1 MTNLF
6 EKKVRDFI
14 ESNHLVG
21 KTDGIVVGLS
31 GGADSVALLLVL
43 RELGY
48 KCIAAHCNFHLRG
61 EESMRDESFCL
72 NLCHSLGVEFLKQD
86 FDVDESRESTG
97 ESVEMACRRLR
108 YDWWDSLLREG
119 YGNVIAVGHHRE
131 DDVETFFLNLL
142 RGSGLAGLKAMMP
155 RNVNTV
161 RPLLD
166 CTKAEIID
174 YLKNQGESFV
184 TDSSNLSNDYK
195 RNRLR
200 NIVIPELEK
209 VFPGAAE
216 AISTSISHLRDNFAL
231 YTDYTDELRSKYIDS
246 DGSID
251 LSRLVTTEKNSRM
264 VLFELISKVGINMTQ
279 VDNILATIN
288 DNGACPVS
296 GRTFRTPAI
305 TYLLNRGKL
314 IPMTDTDEDN
324 GFCENVNLFS
334 APFSARRLSID
345 EFERMREERRL
356 NPSALYLDSR
366 VLDGNPEFE
375 LRSWRKG
382 DRLEP
387 FGMRGSKLVSDLLS
401 DAKYSLQQKK
411 SVRLLT
417 RDGQILWVISLRT
430 SRNFAVDKTSREVLE
445 IIYQSK

>member
-1 MTNLF
+1 MTSLF
-6 EKKVRDFI
+6 GKKVRDFI
-14 ESNHLVG
+14 EGNHLVG
-21 KTDGIVVGLS
+21 KTDRIVVGLS
-31 GGADSVALLLVL
+31 GGADSVALLRVL
-43 RELGY
+43 RELDY
-48 KCIAAHCNFHLRG
+48 DCVAAHCNFHLRG
-61 EESMRDESFCL
+61 EESMRDERFCRD
-72 NLCHSLGVEFLKQD
+72 LCAGLGIEFIMQD
-86 FDVDESRESTG
+86 FDVAQSRELTG

-108 YDWWDSLLREG
+108 YDWWDSLLRKG
-119 YGNVIAVGHHRE
+119 VGQVLAVGHHRE
-131 DDVETFFLNLL
+131 DNVETFFLNLL

-155 RNVNTV
+155 RNVNTI

-174 YLKNQGESFV
+174 YLDSQGVKFV

-209 VFPGAAE
+209 VFPGVAE
-216 AISTSISHLRDNFAL
+216 TISASISHLRDNYAL
-231 YTDYTDELRSKYIDS
+231 YTDYTDELRSKYMNA

-264 VLFELISKVGINMTQ
+264 VLFELLPKVGMNMTQ

-305 TYLLNRGKL
+305 TYLLDRGKL
-314 IPMTDTDEDN
+314 IPMDDAGDDD
-324 GFCENVNLFS
+324 FCEKVNLFS
-334 APFSARRLSID
+334 APFSARRLNLD
-345 EFERMREERRL
+345 EFEFMRKERRL
-356 NPSALYLDSR
+356 NPHALYLDSR
-366 VLDGNPEFE
+366 VLDGEPEFE

-387 FGMRGSKLVSDLLS
+387 FGMKGSKLVSDLLS
-401 DAKYSLQQKK
+401 DAKYSLQQKR

-417 RDGQILWVISLRT
+417 HNGQVLWVINLRT
-430 SRNFAVDKTSREVLE
+430 SRNFAVDKTSREALE

>member
-1 MTNLF
+1 M
-6 EKKVRDFI
+6 
-14 ESNHLVG
+14 
-21 KTDGIVVGLS
+21 
-31 GGADSVALLLVL
+31 ALLRVL
-43 RELGY
+43 RELDY
-48 KCIAAHCNFHLRG
+48 DCVAAHCNFHLRG
-61 EESMRDESFCL
+61 EESMRDERFCRD
-72 NLCHSLGVEFLKQD
+72 LCAGLGIEFIMQD
-86 FDVDESRESTG
+86 FDVAQSRELTG

-108 YDWWDSLLREG
+108 YDWWDSLLRKG
-119 YGNVIAVGHHRE
+119 VGQVLAVGHHRE
-131 DDVETFFLNLL
+131 DNVETFFLNLL

-155 RNVNTV
+155 RNVNTI

-174 YLKNQGESFV
+174 YLDSQGVKFV

-209 VFPGAAE
+209 VFPGVAE
-216 AISTSISHLRDNFAL
+216 TISASISHLRDNYAL
-231 YTDYTDELRSKYIDS
+231 YTDYTDELRSKYMNA

-264 VLFELISKVGINMTQ
+264 VLFELLSKVGMNMTQ

-305 TYLLNRGKL
+305 TYLLDRGKL
-314 IPMTDTDEDN
+314 IPMDDAGDDD
-324 GFCENVNLFS
+324 FCEKVNLFS
-334 APFSARRLSID
+334 APFSARRLNLD
-345 EFERMREERRL
+345 EFEFMRKERRL
-356 NPSALYLDSR
+356 NPHALYLDSR
-366 VLDGNPEFE
+366 VLDGEPEFE

-387 FGMRGSKLVSDLLS
+387 FGMKGSKLVSDLLS
-401 DAKYSLQQKK
+401 DAKYSLQQKR

-417 RDGQILWVISLRT
+417 HNGQVLWVINLRT
-430 SRNFAVDKTSREVLE
+430 SRNFAVDKTSREALE

>member
-1 MTNLF
+1 MTSLF
-6 EKKVRDFI
+6 GKKVRDFI
-14 ESNHLVG
+14 EGNHLVG
-21 KTDGIVVGLS
+21 KTDRIVVGLS

-43 RELGY
+43 HELGY
-48 KCIAAHCNFHLRG
+48 DCVAAHCNFHLRG
-61 EESMRDESFCL
+61 EESMRDERFCRDI
-72 NLCHSLGVEFLKQD
+72 CAGLGIEFIMQD
-86 FDVDESRESTG
+86 FDVAQSRELTG

-119 YGNVIAVGHHRE
+119 VGHVLAVGHHRE
-131 DDVETFFLNLL
+131 DNVETFFLNLL
-142 RGSGLAGLKAMMP
+142 RGSGLAGLKAMKP
-155 RNVNTV
+155 RNVNTI

-174 YLKNQGESFV
+174 YLDCQGAKFV

-209 VFPGAAE
+209 VFPGATETIA
-216 AISTSISHLRDNFAL
+216 ASISHLRDNYAL
-231 YTDYTDELRSKYIDS
+231 YTDYTDELRSKYMNA

-264 VLFELISKVGINMTQ
+264 VLFELLSKVGMNMTQ

-305 TYLLNRGKL
+305 TYLLDRGKL
-314 IPMTDTDEDN
+314 IPMDDAEDDV
-324 GFCENVNLFS
+324 FCEKVNLFS
-334 APFSARRLSID
+334 APFSARRLSLD
-345 EFERMREERRL
+345 EFELMHKERRL
-356 NPSALYLDSR
+356 NSHALYLDSR
-366 VLDGNPEFE
+366 VLDGEPEFE
-375 LRSWRKG
+375 LRSWRRG

-387 FGMRGSKLVSDLLS
+387 FGMKGSKLVSDLLS
-401 DAKYSLQQKK
+401 DAKYSLQQKR
-411 SVRLLT
+411 SVRLLM
-417 RDGQILWVISLRT
+417 RNGQVLWVINLRT
-430 SRNFAVDKTSREVLE
+430 SRNFAVDKTSREALE

>member
-1 MTNLF
+1 MTSLF
-6 EKKVRDFI
+6 GKKVRDFI
-14 ESNHLVG
+14 EGNHLVG
-21 KTDGIVVGLS
+21 KTDRIVVGLS

-48 KCIAAHCNFHLRG
+48 DCVAAHCNFHLRG
-61 EESMRDESFCL
+61 EESMRDERFCRH
-72 NLCHSLGVEFLKQD
+72 LCAGLGIEFIMQD
-86 FDVDESRESTG
+86 FDVAQSRELTG

-119 YGNVIAVGHHRE
+119 VGQVLAVGHHRE
-131 DDVETFFLNLL
+131 DNVETFFLNLL

-155 RNVNTV
+155 RNVNTI

-174 YLKNQGESFV
+174 YLDSQGVKFV

-216 AISTSISHLRDNFAL
+216 TISASISHLRDNYAL
-231 YTDYTDELRSKYIDS
+231 YTDYTDELRSKYMNA

-264 VLFELISKVGINMTQ
+264 VLFELLSKVGMNMTQ

-305 TYLLNRGKL
+305 TYLLDRGKL
-314 IPMTDTDEDN
+314 IPMDDAGDDD
-324 GFCENVNLFS
+324 FCEKVNLFS
-334 APFSARRLSID
+334 APFSARRLCLD
-345 EFERMREERRL
+345 EFELMREERRL
-356 NPSALYLDSR
+356 NPRALYLDSR
-366 VLDGNPEFE
+366 VLDGEPEFE

-387 FGMRGSKLVSDLLS
+387 FGMKGSKLVSDLLS
-401 DAKYSLQQKK
+401 DAKYSLQQKR

-417 RDGQILWVISLRT
+417 RNGQVLWVINLRT
-430 SRNFAVDKTSREVLE
+430 SRNFAVDKTSREALE

>member
-1 MTNLF
+1 MTSLF
-6 EKKVRDFI
+6 GKKVRDFI
-14 ESNHLVG
+14 EGNHLVG
-21 KTDGIVVGLS
+21 KTDRIVVGLS
-31 GGADSVALLLVL
+31 GGADSVALLRVL
-43 RELGY
+43 RELDY
-48 KCIAAHCNFHLRG
+48 DCLAAHCNFHLRG
-61 EESMRDESFCL
+61 EESMRDERFCRD
-72 NLCHSLGVEFLKQD
+72 LCAGLGIEFIMQD
-86 FDVDESRESTG
+86 FDVAQSRELTG

-108 YDWWDSLLREG
+108 YDWWDSLLRVG
-119 YGNVIAVGHHRE
+119 VGHVLAVGHHRE
-131 DDVETFFLNLL
+131 DNVETFFLNLL

-155 RNVNTV
+155 RNVNTI

-174 YLKNQGESFV
+174 YLDSQGVKFV

-209 VFPGAAE
+209 VFPGVAETIAA
-216 AISTSISHLRDNFAL
+216 SISHLRDNYAL
-231 YTDYTDELRSKYIDS
+231 YTDYTDELRSKYMNA

-264 VLFELISKVGINMTQ
+264 VLFELLSKVGMNMTQ

-305 TYLLNRGKL
+305 TYLLDRGKL
-314 IPMTDTDEDN
+314 MPMDDEGDDD
-324 GFCENVNLFS
+324 FCEKVNLFS
-334 APFSARRLSID
+334 APFSARRLNLD
-345 EFERMREERRL
+345 EFELMRKERRL
-356 NPSALYLDSR
+356 NSHALYLDSR
-366 VLDGNPEFE
+366 VLDGEPEFE
-375 LRSWRKG
+375 LRAWRKG

-387 FGMRGSKLVSDLLS
+387 FGMKGSKLVSDLLS

-411 SVRLLT
+411 SVILLT
-417 RDGQILWVISLRT
+417 RNGQVLWVINLRT

>member
-1 MTNLF
+1 MTSLF
-6 EKKVRDFI
+6 GKKVRDFI
-14 ESNHLVG
+14 EGNHLVG
-21 KTDGIVVGLS
+21 KTDRIVVGLS
-31 GGADSVALLLVL
+31 GGADSVALLRVL
-43 RELGY
+43 RELDY
-48 KCIAAHCNFHLRG
+48 DCVAAHCNFHLRG
-61 EESMRDESFCL
+61 EESMRDERFCRD
-72 NLCHSLGVEFLKQD
+72 LCAGLGIEFIMQD
-86 FDVDESRESTG
+86 FDVAQSRELTG

-108 YDWWDSLLREG
+108 YDWWDSLLRKG
-119 YGNVIAVGHHRE
+119 VGQVLAVGHHRE
-131 DDVETFFLNLL
+131 DNVETFFLNLL

-155 RNVNTV
+155 RNVNTI

-174 YLKNQGESFV
+174 YLDSQGVKFV

-209 VFPGAAE
+209 VFPGVAE
-216 AISTSISHLRDNFAL
+216 TISASISHLRDNYAL
-231 YTDYTDELRSKYIDS
+231 YTDYTDELRSKYMNA

-264 VLFELISKVGINMTQ
+264 VLFELLSKVGMNMTQ

-305 TYLLNRGKL
+305 TYLLDRGKL
-314 IPMTDTDEDN
+314 IPMDDAGDDD
-324 GFCENVNLFS
+324 FCEKVNLFS
-334 APFSARRLSID
+334 APFSARRLNLD
-345 EFERMREERRL
+345 EFEFMRKERRL
-356 NPSALYLDSR
+356 NPHALYLDSR
-366 VLDGNPEFE
+366 VLDGEPEFE

-387 FGMRGSKLVSDLLS
+387 FGMKGSKLVSDLLS
-401 DAKYSLQQKK
+401 DAKYSLQQKR

-417 RDGQILWVISLRT
+417 HNGQVLWVINLRT
-430 SRNFAVDKTSREVLE
+430 SRNFAVDKTSREALE

>member
-1 MTNLF
+1 MTSLF
-6 EKKVRDFI
+6 GKKVRDFI
-14 ESNHLVG
+14 EGNHLVG
-21 KTDGIVVGLS
+21 KTDRIVVGLS

-48 KCIAAHCNFHLRG
+48 DCVAAHCNFHLRG
-61 EESMRDESFCL
+61 EESMRDERFCRD
-72 NLCHSLGVEFLKQD
+72 LCAGLGIEFIMQD
-86 FDVDESRESTG
+86 FDVAQSRELTG

-119 YGNVIAVGHHRE
+119 VGHVLAVGHHRE
-131 DDVETFFLNLL
+131 DNVETFFLNLL

-155 RNVNTV
+155 RNVNTI

-166 CTKAEIID
+166 STKAEIID
-174 YLKNQGESFV
+174 YLDSQGVKFV

-209 VFPGAAE
+209 IFPGAAE
-216 AISTSISHLRDNFAL
+216 TIAASISHLRDNYAL
-231 YTDYTDELRSKYIDS
+231 YTDYTDELRSKYMDA
-246 DGSID
+246 DGSIN

-264 VLFELISKVGINMTQ
+264 VLFELLSKVGMNMTQ

-296 GRTFRTPAI
+296 GRTFRTTAI
-305 TYLLNRGKL
+305 TYLLDRGKL
-314 IPMTDTDEDN
+314 IPMDDAGDDD
-324 GFCENVNLFS
+324 FCEKVNLFS
-334 APFSARRLSID
+334 APFSARRLNLD
-345 EFERMREERRL
+345 EFELMRKERRL
-356 NPSALYLDSR
+356 NPHALYLDSR
-366 VLDGNPEFE
+366 VLDGEPEFE

-387 FGMRGSKLVSDLLS
+387 FGMKGSKLVSDLLS
-401 DAKYSLQQKK
+401 DAKYSLQQKR

-417 RDGQILWVISLRT
+417 RNGQVLWVINLRT
-430 SRNFAVDKTSREVLE
+430 SRNFAVDRTSREVLE

>member
-1 MTNLF
+1 MTSLF
-6 EKKVRDFI
+6 GKKVRDFI
-14 ESNHLVG
+14 EGNHLVG
-21 KTDGIVVGLS
+21 KTDRIVVGLS
-31 GGADSVALLLVL
+31 GGADSVALLRVL
-43 RELGY
+43 RELDY
-48 KCIAAHCNFHLRG
+48 DCVAAHCNFHLRG
-61 EESMRDESFCL
+61 EESMRDERFCRD
-72 NLCHSLGVEFLKQD
+72 LCAGLGIEFIMQD
-86 FDVDESRESTG
+86 FDVAQSRELTG

-108 YDWWDSLLREG
+108 YDWWDSLLRKG
-119 YGNVIAVGHHRE
+119 VGQVLAVGHHRE
-131 DDVETFFLNLL
+131 DNVETFFLNLL

-155 RNVNTV
+155 RNVNTI

-174 YLKNQGESFV
+174 YLDSQGVKFV

-209 VFPGAAE
+209 VFPGVAE
-216 AISTSISHLRDNFAL
+216 TISASISHLRDNYAL
-231 YTDYTDELRSKYIDS
+231 YTDYTDELRSKYMNA

-264 VLFELISKVGINMTQ
+264 VLFELLSKVGMNMTQ

-305 TYLLNRGKL
+305 TYLLDRGKL
-314 IPMTDTDEDN
+314 IPMDDAGDDD
-324 GFCENVNLFS
+324 FCEKVNLFS
-334 APFSARRLSID
+334 APFSARRLDLD
-345 EFERMREERRL
+345 EFEFMRKERRL
-356 NPSALYLDSR
+356 NPHALYLDSR
-366 VLDGNPEFE
+366 VLDGEPEFE

-387 FGMRGSKLVSDLLS
+387 FGMKGSKLVSDLLS
-401 DAKYSLQQKK
+401 DAKYSLQQKR

-417 RDGQILWVISLRT
+417 HNGQVLWVINLRT
-430 SRNFAVDKTSREVLE
+430 SRNFAVDKTSREALE